1 MYYLPIFQD
10 SGYDGYCPA
19 DKSIT
24 SIGSSSTA
32 SSTEDASTSAHS
44 LDAAPESHYEE
55 GDALD
60 AVADAAGAVVV
71 VAVAVVGG
79 LGLGDAVMLLSPLL
93 VLTFTASAA
102 CFLM

>member
-1 MYYLPIFQD
+1 M
-10 SGYDGYCPA
+10 
-19 DKSIT
+19 
-24 SIGSSSTA
+24 
-32 SSTEDASTSAHS
+32 
-44 LDAAPESHYEE
+44 
-55 GDALD
+55 D

>member
-1 MYYLPIFQD
+1 M
-10 SGYDGYCPA
+10 
-19 DKSIT
+19 
-24 SIGSSSTA
+24 
-32 SSTEDASTSAHS
+32 
-44 LDAAPESHYEE
+44 
-55 GDALD
+55 D

-71 VAVAVVGG
+71 VAVAVVDG